1 MTDSKLQLEKN
12 RDFGALFNDTFLFIK
27 YNFKNLLMGMIYFVI
42 PFAFLQGIALGMY
55 QYKALSTLSAGQSSN
70 PFAAVEGA
78 MSQILITYLFTM
90 ITYTFSMAF
99 VFQYIKLY
107 KASENN
113 EVELKQV
120 WKLMLGVAPK
130 IFLSIFVI
138 GLLSGLGFMLLIIPG
153 IYLIICFSLV
163 IPTIIFQDDSLS
175 EALSSCFSLIKNNW
189 WLTFGFLLIIGLIAG
204 ALQFVFQLPAGIYQ
218 VIQSFHLLQNEASSG
233 SQSISILFSII
244 QAMGTC
250 LMQVIPFIGIGI
262 LYFSLVEQKQN
273 PTLLK
278 DLESIGANE

>member
-12 RDFGALFNDTFLFIK
+12 RDFGELFNDTFLFIK

-42 PFAFLQGIALGMY
+42 PFALLQGIALGVY
-55 QYKALSTLSAGQSSN
+55 QYQSLSSLTEQSSN
-70 PFAAVEGA
+70 PFAAMEGA
-78 MSQILITYLFTM
+78 MNSMLITYLFAM
-90 ITYTFSMAF
+90 ITYTFAMAF

-130 IFLSIFVI
+130 IFLSILVT
-138 GLLSGLGFMLLIIPG
+138 GLLSGLGLVLLLIPG

-163 IPTIIFQDDSLS
+163 IPIIIFQGDSLG
-175 EALSSCFSLIKNNW
+175 EAMSSCFSLIKNNW
-189 WLTFGFLLIIGLIAG
+189 WQTFGFLLILGLIAG
-204 ALQFVFQLPAGIYQ
+204 ALQFVFQIPAAIYQ
-218 VIQSFHLLQNEASSG
+218 AIAGFQMVQNGVTST
-233 SQSISILFSII
+233 SQGLSILFSII
-244 QAMGTC
+244 QAIGSS
-250 LMQVIPFIGIGI
+250 LMQVIPLIGIGI

-273 PTLLK
+273 PALLK
-278 DLESIGANE
+278 ELENVGANE